1 MSLDQR
7 REQVS
12 TQRLQI
18 IDGALPYGRHLTR
31 PITVL
36 IEDDD
41 GELIVSEPVF
51 HMHAGGPTESEAIEA
66 FKRILSGYVDVL
78 ESREETLAE
87 ALRDQLKYLRSIVA
101 PA

>member
-1 MSLDQR
+1 MTLDRR
-7 REQVS
+7 REHVS
-12 TQRLQI
+12 TQRVQI
-18 IDGALPYGRHLTR
+18 IDGALPYGRRLTR
-31 PITVL
+31 PIRIL

-66 FKRILSGYVDVL
+66 FKRILSGYIDVL
-78 ESREETLAE
+78 ESREDALAE
-87 ALRDQLKYLRSIVA
+87 ALRDQLDYLHSSVA